1 MTMAHGG
8 GEVVR
13 QRWHMTRWFE
23 GVMVAWRYG
32 VDDEEKKWSDEAVM
46 AAATT

>member
-8 GEVVR
+8 GEVAR
-13 QRWHMTRWFE
+13 RRWHMTWWFE

-32 VDDEEKKWSDEAVM
+32 VDDEEKKMEW
-46 AAATT
+46 